1 MSNLIFN
8 VFDSRKS
15 GIIRRP
21 RSNRGRSAEEEIVL
35 RKILPMVLGA
45 LMGLAMLGIAPVA
58 RADEANQA
66 TQLVLS
72 QPVQI
77 PGRTV
82 LPAGTYW
89 FVLVDTWIGESN
101 MVRIYN
107 ANRTHI
113 IATLETITANR
124 PEANG
129 RTELVFAEQTQGRP
143 LALLK
148 WFYPD
153 RTEGHEFIYS
163 RRREAKLLADQD
175 LDILAKTVS

>member
-1 MSNLIFN
+1 MPH
-8 VFDSRKS
+8 KT
-15 GIIRRP
+15 
-21 RSNRGRSAEEEIVL
+21 L
-35 RKILPMVLGA
+35 RVVLGA
-45 LMGLAMLGIAPVA
+45 FIGIAMLGIAPVA
-58 RADEANQA
+58 RGGEADQA

-77 PGRTV
+77 PKRSV

-89 FVLVDTWIGESN
+89 FVLVDSSIGESN

-113 IATLETITANR
+113 IATLETITTNR

-129 RTELVFAEQTQGRP
+129 KTELVFAEQTQGRP

-153 RTEGHEFIYS
+153 RTDGHEFIYS
-163 RRREAKLLADQD
+163 RRRETKLLTDQD
-175 LDILAKTVS
+175 I